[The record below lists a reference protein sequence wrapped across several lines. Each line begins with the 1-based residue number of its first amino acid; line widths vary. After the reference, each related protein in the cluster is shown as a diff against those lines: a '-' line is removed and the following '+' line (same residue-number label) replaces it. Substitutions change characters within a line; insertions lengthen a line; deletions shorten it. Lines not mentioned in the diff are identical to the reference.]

1 MAAKEISNVVALLG
15 VLEGRG
21 HVVGSEGLL
30 LDAGGPRI
38 GLICGRIHGSGWQFN
53 RLFGRL
59 NHGLNHFTV
68 LGDDLGHDLGGQ
80 ITY

>member
-1 MAAKEISNVVALLG
+1 MEEIGTVVALLG

-38 GLICGRIHGSGWQFN
+38 GLICGGIS
-53 RLFGRL
+53 RLCPCKRRPETRGLLYKKIRL
-59 NHGLNHFTV
+59 
-68 LGDDLGHDLGGQ
+68 
-80 ITY
+80 